1 MRHRGQ
7 QPSTIPET
15 VDENNSLMGT
25 PVKEGSIQISFPE
38 DSPLK
43 EESKINLLQ
52 DSRISKKLQK
62 EATSNSRNDETV
74 VVTKANKVKTADV
87 LKKSYENFKTKLN
100 HSGLNK
106 EPEQPKSLI
115 DRTPKSQ
122 RKEKAV
128 NSKSNKYLLNLN
140 KKYVSQ
146 SPNKLG
152 NHSVLDEKADNRRSL
167 SPLLYH
173 GRTTLAPATAAPNR

>member
-1 MRHRGQ
+1 
-7 QPSTIPET
+7 
-15 VDENNSLMGT
+15 
-25 PVKEGSIQISFPE
+25 
-38 DSPLK
+38 
-43 EESKINLLQ
+43 
-52 DSRISKKLQK
+52 
-62 EATSNSRNDETV
+62 V
-74 VVTKANKVKTADV
+74 VVTKANKAKTADV

-100 HSGLNK
+100 NSGLSK
-106 EPEQPKSLI
+106 DAEQPKSLI
-115 DRTPKSQ
+115 ERTPKSQ

-152 NHSVLDEKADNRRSL
+152 NHSFLDEKADNRRSL

-173 GRTTLAPATAAPNR
+173 GRAALGPANAAPNR

>member
-1 MRHRGQ
+1 M
-7 QPSTIPET
+7 
-15 VDENNSLMGT
+15 
-25 PVKEGSIQISFPE
+25 
-38 DSPLK
+38 
-43 EESKINLLQ
+43 
-52 DSRISKKLQK
+52 
-62 EATSNSRNDETV
+62 
-74 VVTKANKVKTADV
+74 
-87 LKKSYENFKTKLN
+87 KKSYENFKTKLN

-106 EPEQPKSLI
+106 EAEQPKSLL

-152 NHSVLDEKADNRRSL
+152 GNHSVLDEKADNRRSL

-173 GRTTLAPATAAPNR
+173 GRTALAPATAAPNR